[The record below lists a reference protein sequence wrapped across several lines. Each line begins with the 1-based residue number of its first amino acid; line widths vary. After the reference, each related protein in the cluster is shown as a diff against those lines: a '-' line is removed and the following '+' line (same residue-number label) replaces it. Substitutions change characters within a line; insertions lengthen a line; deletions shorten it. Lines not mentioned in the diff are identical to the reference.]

1 MPFCLFRWAKIA
13 IFVYLFC
20 NNLETVCV
28 KVKSTTNKE
37 IKMNSKT
44 HRLSIIRKIIRS
56 EYISSQEELIAR
68 LEECGLKVTQ
78 STLSRDLKFMHV
90 AKVPHKEK
98 GYVYMLPNATHSSEI
113 VVSQNITDNITDI
126 AFSGN
131 MCVITTKP
139 GYASAIT
146 VSIDSRSIPEVLG
159 TVAGDNTILV
169 ILREGFDM
177 TSLMSHLHEL
187 FPSLKHM

>member
-1 MPFCLFRWAKIA
+1 
-13 IFVYLFC
+13 
-20 NNLETVCV
+20 
-28 KVKSTTNKE
+28 
-37 IKMNSKT
+37 MNSKT

-177 TSLMSHLHEL
+177 TSLMSHLNEL